1 MIAAV
6 KVVAS
11 CLVAIHAYGW
21 FIRMPKAREMLGKTS
36 RSGDIALLIVLLGM
50 LFGAATIFW
59 AIWS

>member
-1 MIAAV
+1 MTAV

-21 FIRMPKAREMLGKTS
+21 FVRMPKARETLGKTS
-36 RSGDIALLIVLLGM
+36 RSGDIALLIVLVGL
-50 LFGAATIFW
+50 LVCAAMIFW